1 MYEGNIFLSQKQCA
15 VLDTTNDSSKFL
27 AHLISCFFSQDTLRK
42 SSVTGEKRKKDVE
55 AKPGLDPIRRNLLY
69 SKTTLSSSV
78 SEFFLKYFLTLGLMK
93 EKTNNDAAY
102 SSTRINK
109 ILAKRISNAI
119 RPRTQPVGQSLYK
132 QTQNNEQDSNSLHN
146 ESVDA
151 FIQEDLNNISTDEV
165 DSE

>member
-1 MYEGNIFLSQKQCA
+1 
-15 VLDTTNDSSKFL
+15 
-27 AHLISCFFSQDTLRK
+27 
-42 SSVTGEKRKKDVE
+42 
-55 AKPGLDPIRRNLLY
+55 
-69 SKTTLSSSV
+69 
-78 SEFFLKYFLTLGLMK
+78 MK